1 MIAFTLNPLVRDLQ
15 RLKLPRGLSV
25 AVVSVIFATAFI
37 GLLVA
42 LGTVVVSET
51 RSAAERIDTYLTEE
65 SSLTGQTGVE
75 VDVDRLQAWL
85 DDHGLE
91 GIRIEEQLDDLTESI
106 GAGDVSGYVQDAIS
120 FAQGAALS
128 VILFLFSAVLVVVIS
143 IYMLLD
149 MPRLERSIDRRF
161 PPHGGLPLTQRIER
175 ALWGYVKGQAILSVV
190 IGTSAGVGMWILG
203 TTGLVEGAEQYALL
217 FGLWTA
223 FIEVIPYIG
232 PWLSAVPPAIYALV
246 VDPVGVLWVA
256 ALFVFIYQ
264 VEGHVVVPNVMASAL
279 RLHPLLVIFGL
290 LAGGALYG
298 IPGVLVALP
307 TMAAGRAIWEFFGD
321 RIDSS
326 RGRRGG
332 AVPVEVELEPPGP
345 PTPREEPP
353 RAASARLERTGSRA
367 SPAPRSG
374 APDGRGTLA
383 VVGAGATPAVPSS
396 RRASERPRRSA
407 TLSGREGA
415 RSSLHLPAARA
426 AAGTGTWRVVSGT
439 LAYDEA
445 STVAAS
451 LSGVRACSRPF
462 RTATSTY
469 RGSGGAAA
477 ACPCFARCRGADR
490 RRRAARSCSTVDAR
504 RSRDRERPRRQL
516 PVRVRPE
523 RRPPPVGIARE
534 SIRRTPARSPIGEDR
549 RSAVKAGP
557 ATIAGRFGDRAPRAR
572 SPWHTPCRRTPRRTS
587 ACSRD
592 DRRGPPRARPSPPS
606 ARSSGRT
613 AASPRQVSGACAD
626 VTAER
631 PRRCAT
637 SASSAHDHRAA

>member
-1 MIAFTLNPLVRDLQ
+1 VEPAFIPERGQGYDRGVSGMSSGPPPIRVPRWIQLVVLPVVLLLAFLLARTLGHVLFLFLTASVIAFTLNPLVRDLQ

-51 RSAAERIDTYLTEE
+51 RSAAERIDTYITEE

-128 VILFLFSAVLVVVIS
+128 VILFLFSVVLVVVIS

-161 PPHGGLPLTQRIER
+161 PPHGGLPLTQLIER

-321 RIDSS
+321 RIDLESWDDA
-326 RGRRGG
+326 RGG
-332 AVPVEVELEPPGP
+332 AVPVGVELEPP
-345 PTPREEPP
+345 RAEEPP
-353 RAASARLERTGSRA
+353 RAAS
-367 SPAPRSG
+367 G
-374 APDGRGTLA
+374 AP
-383 VVGAGATPAVPSS
+383 
-396 RRASERPRRSA
+396 
-407 TLSGREGA
+407 
-415 RSSLHLPAARA
+415 
-426 AAGTGTWRVVSGT
+426 
-439 LAYDEA
+439 
-445 STVAAS
+445 
-451 LSGVRACSRPF
+451 
-462 RTATSTY
+462 
-469 RGSGGAAA
+469 
-477 ACPCFARCRGADR
+477 
-490 RRRAARSCSTVDAR
+490 
-504 RSRDRERPRRQL
+504 
-516 PVRVRPE
+516 
-523 RRPPPVGIARE
+523 
-534 SIRRTPARSPIGEDR
+534 
-549 RSAVKAGP
+549 
-557 ATIAGRFGDRAPRAR
+557 
-572 SPWHTPCRRTPRRTS
+572 
-587 ACSRD
+587 
-592 DRRGPPRARPSPPS
+592 
-606 ARSSGRT
+606 
-613 AASPRQVSGACAD
+613 
-626 VTAER
+626 
-631 PRRCAT
+631 
-637 SASSAHDHRAA
+637 